1 MKINYKISKYL
12 ITGLLVFLFASCE
25 EDFLEKNPLDST
37 SSQNF
42 WNSEEDVETVLV
54 GVYSRLKEN
63 YLGYERVYY
72 DALTDNAWADPS
84 NINQQ
89 NINYMTTGSISPA
102 LGGAIENMYSS
113 PYRVITAC
121 NFFLDNVDKA
131 KDLFEEEELDVY
143 KAEVRFIRAL
153 AYFDLVQLYGDVIIY
168 RNYFKTLDDAKIAKS
183 PEADVYTFIEEDLNF
198 AISILPDTK
207 YKGHAV
213 KGRAQGLL
221 GRVLLTQ
228 EKWADAAAVLKQ
240 VIDSAEVKKTF
251 DLSDS
256 YKDLFLTAGQKKA
269 TVNREIMFSTRYL
282 APNDVHRLKP
292 GAAGMNIELGWWL
305 LLQPYSDLADSYQ
318 MADGLPASESPIY
331 DPTNDSTRYVNRDP
345 RLDMTMQLPGEIW
358 KDGSGNDWIEVRYLN
373 PTGFKMEKYVD
384 LSLAPFTNATASVT
398 DQDMIHLRY
407 ADILLMYAEAQN
419 EATGPDASVYSALD
433 RVRGRAGVNMPPVDQ
448 SRYNTRES
456 LREFIRDERRVE
468 LALEGLR
475 YFDMKR
481 WKIAHIK
488 LPTMKTAD
496 GTQMVFEQKNYY
508 LPFSQSELNSNPNL
522 VQTDVWQ

>member
-1 MKINYKISKYL
+1 M
-12 ITGLLVFLFASCE
+12 
-25 EDFLEKNPLDST
+25 
-37 SSQNF
+37 
-42 WNSEEDVETVLV
+42 
-54 GVYSRLKEN
+54 
-63 YLGYERVYY
+63 
-72 DALTDNAWADPS
+72 
-84 NINQQ
+84 
-89 NINYMTTGSISPA
+89 
-102 LGGAIENMYSS
+102 
-113 PYRVITAC
+113 
-121 NFFLDNVDKA
+121 
-131 KDLFEEEELDVY
+131 
-143 KAEVRFIRAL
+143 
-153 AYFDLVQLYGDVIIY
+153 IIY

-213 KGRAQGLL
+213 KGSAQGLL

-358 KDGSGNDWIEVRYLN
+358 KDGSGNDWIEIRYLN